1 MTPASIFSPAIP
13 TVVSILI
20 GQPETIPADP
30 DQALSSKPW
39 RTAFYKKPVLG
50 AVAVEPTGIAGDGQ
64 ADRKNHGGV
73 DKAVCVYSL
82 NHCDH
87 WQKYLERPDF
97 GAGGFGENLAVAGI
111 EEDQVYIGDVWQIG
125 TATFEVSQP
134 RQPCW
139 KLARRWQTKSL
150 TDATVSTGKTGWY
163 LRVLQPGTITA
174 GDQIVVPARETNEN
188 ETGQFSIAEAH
199 AIFYDKNSDASDKWR
214 QLAEH
219 PKLSAVWRGYL
230 EKRLSLSSLKKM
242 NTD

>member
-39 RTAFYKKPVLG
+39 RTAFYK
-50 AVAVEPTGIAGDGQ
+50 
-64 ADRKNHGGV
+64 
-73 DKAVCVYSL
+73 
-82 NHCDH
+82 
-87 WQKYLERPDF
+87 KYLERPDF

-174 GDQIVVPARETNEN
+174 GDQIIVPARETNEN